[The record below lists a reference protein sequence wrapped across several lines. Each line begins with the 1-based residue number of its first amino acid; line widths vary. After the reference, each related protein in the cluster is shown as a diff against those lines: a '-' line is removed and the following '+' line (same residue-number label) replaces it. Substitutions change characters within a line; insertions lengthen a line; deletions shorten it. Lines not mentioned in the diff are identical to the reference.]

1 MRAILLNRGDTAAPA
16 VAGDHGVP
24 VIHSLRE
31 LMPLLTTL
39 G

>member
-1 MRAILLNRGDTAAPA
+1 MRAFLLNRGDTAGPA
-16 VAGDHGVP
+16 VAADHGVP

-31 LMPLLTTL
+31 LPALLI